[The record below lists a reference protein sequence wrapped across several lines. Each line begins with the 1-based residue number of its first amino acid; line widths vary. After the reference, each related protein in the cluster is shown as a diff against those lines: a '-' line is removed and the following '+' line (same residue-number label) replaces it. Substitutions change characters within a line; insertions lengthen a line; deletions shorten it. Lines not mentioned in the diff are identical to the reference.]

1 MRQISCRLERR
12 MRQRGKVS
20 VAAASMIALDRPPL
34 FLQPPASLNA
44 KEAVLFSE
52 IVTSCA
58 ADHFRKSDLPMLCAY
73 VQASLLSR
81 KLIRTNAIND
91 WEKASRIAMALAT
104 KLRLTVQSRIEPRGV
119 GRQQIPSG
127 PAPWDRVRAEV
138 KAGEE

>member
-1 MRQISCRLERR
+1 

-20 VAAASMIALDRPPL
+20 VAAAGMIALDRPPL

-44 KEAVLFSE
+44 REAVLFSE

-73 VQASLLSR
+73 VQALLLTR
-81 KLIRTNAIND
+81 KLIRTNAISD
-91 WEKASRIAMALAT
+91 WEKASRVAMALAT

-119 GRQQIPSG
+119 GRQQIPSAG
-127 PAPWDRVRAEV
+127 PAPWDRVRRKV